1 MKSRYDKILC
11 LITALFILV
20 SGMCLEIPQADF
32 LLACIDNSPSSSYFS
47 SPEST
52 LFQYEL
58 SSRETVGVRCE
69 TFVETTAKRPSLR
82 TIFRFSLILFL
93 AELVLLKTSNLQLA
107 AETACA
113 PETHYCTALLNYIH
127 RQDGK
132 K

>member
-1 MKSRYDKILC
+1 MKSRNNKILC

-20 SGMCLEIPQADF
+20 SGMCTEIPQADSLF
-32 LLACIDNSPSSSYFS
+32 ACIDKNPSTSYFS
-47 SPEST
+47 SPEGT

-58 SSRETVGVRCE
+58 SSRETIGIRCE
-69 TFVETTAKRPSLR
+69 TFVETTVKRPSLR
-82 TIFRFSLILFL
+82 TIFRFSLILLL
-93 AELVLLKTSNLQLA
+93 AEVSLLKTSNLQLA